1 MDVFKNPYFKSM
13 NNFILCIKPRQLE
26 NTMPFMDTFLHFRE
40 RTASSRRGAV
50 SGADREKVGKK
61 RNNESPDSAPSLHGA
76 GRPSGSGSLAPMRN
90 GKEAEPC

>member
-1 MDVFKNPYFKSM
+1 MNVFKNPYFKSM

-61 RNNESPDSAPSLHGA
+61 RNNESPDSAIPSRSGGA
-76 GRPSGSGSLAPMRN
+76 SVSGSLAPMRN

>member
-1 MDVFKNPYFKSM
+1 MNVFKNPYFKSM

-26 NTMPFMDTFLHFRE
+26 NTMPFMDTFLRQAADGE
-40 RTASSRRGAV
+40 PYPVPTVKRLAR
-50 SGADREKVGKK
+50 SGTMKARIV
-61 RNNESPDSAPSLHGA
+61 PSLHGA

>member
-1 MDVFKNPYFKSM
+1 MNVFKNPYFKSM

-40 RTASSRRGAV
+40 RTASSRGEPYPVPTVKRLAR
-50 SGADREKVGKK
+50 SGTMKARIV
-61 RNNESPDSAPSLHGA
+61 PSLHGA